1 MIPLEFKDRLKKAR
15 KAANLTQEGLAEKI
29 NLKQN
34 TIASY
39 EIGRLMPSNQT
50 ILLLCDTLN
59 VREEWLRTGDG
70 GMDIIRPKD
79 EVISAFMDDVLE
91 DQPESF
97 RRRLIAAMA
106 RWTEKDWED
115 LARLAET
122 LTGGGSEEK

>member
-15 KAANLTQEGLAEKI
+15 RAANLTQEKLAEKVK
-29 NLKQN
+29 LKQN
-34 TIASY
+34 TIATY
-39 EIGRLMPSNQT
+39 EMGRLTPSDQT
-50 ILLLCDTLN
+50 ISVICNELN
-59 VREEWLRTGDG
+59 IREDWLRSGDG
-70 GMDIIRPKD
+70 EMYVTKPKD
-79 EVISAFMDDVLE
+79 VVINEFMDDVLE

-122 LTGGGSEEK
+122 LTGGEKEEK